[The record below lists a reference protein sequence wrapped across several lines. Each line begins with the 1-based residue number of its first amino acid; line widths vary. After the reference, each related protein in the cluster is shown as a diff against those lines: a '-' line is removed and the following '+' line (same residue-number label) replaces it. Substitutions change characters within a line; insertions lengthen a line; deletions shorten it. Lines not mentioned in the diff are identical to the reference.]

1 MSIHNNFE
9 SFRTIRTFGRYIFEG
24 KITLK
29 KANEDQSNLLLDI
42 RNFRNNTR
50 LQNDKKKQ
58 EKEIVLKNF
67 YNFFEAKEILL
78 DGFHSI
84 IFLIKSKDSGL
95 LNTDH
100 FKLEILTP
108 KQMFQRLTI
117 ALAQVKAGNNS

>member
-50 LQNDKKKQ
+50 LQNDKKK
-58 EKEIVLKNF
+58 
-67 YNFFEAKEILL
+67 
-78 DGFHSI
+78 
-84 IFLIKSKDSGL
+84 
-95 LNTDH
+95 
-100 FKLEILTP
+100 
-108 KQMFQRLTI
+108 
-117 ALAQVKAGNNS
+117 